1 MREMSKVAE
10 DSRIEISGWDQDDI
24 FFAEIAD
31 LSFDPSGEKKIVLR
45 SNLRLRSVVF
55 ARPVASVTP
64 GTILPAAYLVMQ
76 LRPQD
81 PEGCSEVRL
90 VQICSRSDVSL
101 RAKPAS
107 YMPEDSRGAQEPTDG
122 SARWI
127 EEEILR

>member
-1 MREMSKVAE
+1 MSKEAE
-10 DSRIEISGWDQDDI
+10 DSRIEISGWDRDDI

-31 LSFDPSGEKKIVLR
+31 VFFEPTGEKKIALR

-64 GTILPAAYLVMQ
+64 GKILPATYLVVQ
-76 LRPQD
+76 VKPQD

-90 VQICSRSDVSL
+90 VQICPSSDVSL

-107 YMPEDSRGAQEPTDG
+107 YMPEDSRGAREPADG
-122 SARWI
+122 SAQWI